1 MNLRTEPSFS
11 SNIILAIPKDSI
23 LKVYNNSQNGWA
35 KVQVNINNQDVEGY
49 VSEAYIRRLE

>member
-1 MNLRTEPSFS
+1 M
-11 SNIILAIPKDSI
+11 PKDSI